1 VSRSADR
8 RGRGAAACGG
18 VPVPDSPQGQRLIRE
33 ARRRYDTPANRAKL
47 RQVLAELR
55 GGKQRR

>member
-1 VSRSADR
+1 LIT
-8 RGRGAAACGG
+8 AAVAFAR
-18 VPVPDSPQGQRLIRE
+18 SPQGQRLIRE